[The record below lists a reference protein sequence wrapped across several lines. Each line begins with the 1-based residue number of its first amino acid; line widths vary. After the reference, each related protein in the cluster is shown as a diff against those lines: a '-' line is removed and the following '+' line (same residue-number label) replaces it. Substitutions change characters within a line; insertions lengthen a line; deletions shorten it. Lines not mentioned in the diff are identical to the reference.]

1 MRNPYLFFRL
11 LLTGFIWL
19 SFNSAGFSQDTLHS
33 NDSLYKIDTLDIY
46 EMSIDQLQ
54 KLKAVG
60 VSTDLEKLINS
71 LIGVASKKPLSGRE
85 SPSIVTLI
93 TEEEIKNSGARD
105 LIDLLNMVP
114 GMDFGMDV
122 EGVIGIGIRG
132 NWAHEGKVL
141 LLLDGQEMNEVL
153 FGTTQFGNHVS
164 VDQIKR
170 IEIIRGPGSAIYG
183 GYAEYGVINII
194 TKDGGDINGITAVA
208 TYGQMQRSFARRN
221 VSLSGGFKKGNFD
234 LSIAGSVGEAKRS
247 DQVYYDLYGGSYDMN
262 KYSSTNPMN
271 LNVGLKIKS
280 FSTRF
285 ILDNYAIR
293 SADGY
298 DAVREPYWGKFN
310 SKFCELKYELKLGRK
325 LTITPKIN
333 YKNQVP
339 WNTEGDSI
347 TEPYY
352 KIVDRYTGNLNVS
365 YNYNRKLNITVG
377 GEIFNDRAEDRV
389 EGSYYADSAK
399 KVSYLNEALF
409 AQALMKFRL
418 VNIIVGARF
427 DNHNI
432 YGSSFVPRVGLT
444 KKIEKFHFK
453 ILYSNAFRAPTIE
466 NINLTDST
474 GMKPERTSVIEFEAG
489 YQLGRKSIVTINL
502 FDITTRGAIIYYFD
516 NATGMD
522 AYHNVGSNGT
532 RGAELEYKVKDH
544 WGYLNLNY
552 SFYTASG
559 KGKIADYEVPQN
571 SSMLL
576 AFSAHKA
583 NLNLN
588 FNYTRH
594 FTINPSLAF
603 QSERYACT
611 TVDSMGAGIIEKLPA
626 VVYANLFFR
635 YVNIVKGLDVGVGV
649 YNIFDERV
657 TYIQPYNSLHAP
669 LPGLSREFAIKVS
682 YSFHLKKKEEG
693 AE

>member
-1 MRNPYLFFRL
+1 ME
-11 LLTGFIWL
+11 T
-19 SFNSAGFSQDTLHS
+19 A
-33 NDSLYKIDTLDIY
+33 DIY
-46 EMSIDQLQ
+46 EMSIEQLQ

-60 VSTDLEKLINS
+60 VSSDLEKLINS

-93 TEEEIKNSGARD
+93 TQEEIKNSGARD
-105 LIDLLNMVP
+105 LIDILNLVP
-114 GMDFGMDV
+114 GMDFGVDV
-122 EGVIGIGIRG
+122 EGVIGIGLRG

-153 FGTTQFGNHVS
+153 FGTTQFGNHIS

-194 TKDGGDINGITAVA
+194 TRNGEDINGISAVA
-208 TYGQMQRSFARRN
+208 TYGQMQKSFARRN
-221 VSLSGGFKKGNFD
+221 LSLSGGYKKGELDF
-234 LSIAGSVGEAKRS
+234 SIAGSIGEAKRS
-247 DQVYYDLYGGSYDMN
+247 DQVYTDVYGGSYDMN
-262 KYSSTNPMN
+262 KFSAINPAN
-271 LNVGLKIKS
+271 LNVGFKFRN

-285 ILDNYAIR
+285 ILDNYAVR

-310 SKFCELKYELKLGRK
+310 SKFCEIKYELKLGKK
-325 LTITPKIN
+325 LTIIPKIN
-333 YKNQVP
+333 YKNQIP

-347 TEPYY
+347 TDPYY
-352 KIVDRYTGNLNVS
+352 KIADRYTGNLNVS
-365 YNYNRKLNITVG
+365 YNYSRKLNITIG
-377 GEIFNDRAEDRV
+377 GEVFNDRAEDRV

-399 KVSYLNEALF
+399 KVSYLNEAVF

-418 VNIIVGARF
+418 INIIVGARF

-444 KKIEKFHFK
+444 KKIDKFHFK
-453 ILYSNAFRAPTIE
+453 VLYSNAFRAPTIE

-489 YQLGRKSIVTINL
+489 YQLNRKSIVTVNL
-502 FDITTRGAIIYYFD
+502 FDITTRGTIIYYFD
-516 NATGMD
+516 NNTGMD

-532 RGAELEYKVKDH
+532 RGGEFEYKIKDH
-544 WGYLNLNY
+544 WGYINLNY

-559 KGKIADYEVPQN
+559 KGKIEDYEVPQN
-571 SSMLL
+571 KSVLL

-583 NLNLN
+583 NLNVN

-594 FTINPSLAF
+594 FTINPSVSF
-603 QSERYACT
+603 QSDRYACT
-611 TVDSMGAGIIEKLPA
+611 SIDTMGNGIIEKLPA
-626 VVYANLFFR
+626 VVYANLFLR

-649 YNIFDERV
+649 YNIFNERV
-657 TYIQPYNSLHAP
+657 RYIQPYNSLHAP

-682 YSFHLKKKEEG
+682 YSFGFKKKEEG
-693 AE
+693 TE